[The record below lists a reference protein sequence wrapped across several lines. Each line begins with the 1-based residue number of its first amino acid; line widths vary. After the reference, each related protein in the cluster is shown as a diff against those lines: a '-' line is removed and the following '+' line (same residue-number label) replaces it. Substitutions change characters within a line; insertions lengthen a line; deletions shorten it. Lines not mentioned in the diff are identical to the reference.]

1 MNKIVSTKTSAILL
15 ATVLVAGVFAIYSPL
30 TVYGQ
35 DYSHNYQQDYDSSYY
50 QSDPRMDDLSHSDK
64 KHSDKKGQSA
74 NCDNT
79 NVNLNDINQIQRQNQ
94 AVGNTIDT
102 AATLNGES
110 LTGEETLN
118 ALTGNGGPLVN
129 IDRNIV
135 NICINSNDNT
145 LTGTFTS
152 TQTQTPLPP
161 CAEDV
166 EACFAENLSDSVE
179 FATLTA
185 ALENG
190 LDVVIEGEPLTLNS
204 FEDICSAL
212 EGLTFEQLRQA
223 IIEIIVKAGIDI
235 LHFNLLTC
243 IAEAL
248 DIPRTPP

>member
-1 MNKIVSTKTSAILL
+1 MNKIILTKKTSTILL
-15 ATVLVAGVFAIYSPL
+15 AIVLVGGMIVISSPFSA
-30 TVYGQ
+30 YAQ
-35 DYSHNYQQDYDSSYY
+35 QQYQQDYESAYY
-50 QSDPRMDDLSHSDK
+50 PSDPEMAEDNQPVK
-64 KHSDKKGQSA
+64 IQKA
-74 NCDNT
+74 NCDNE
-79 NVNLNDINQIQRQNQ
+79 NVNINGVVQ
-94 AVGNTIDT
+94 AQTQEQ
-102 AATLNGES
+102 TLGSGGFNPGA
-110 LTGEETLN
+110 GDA
-118 ALTGNGGPLVN
+118 ALTGQDLTPEEAFAAINGNGDPL
-129 IDRNIV
+129 ITAERNIV